1 MGEANSALPTPAMH
15 EATPTFIAGFLSFKE
30 RLSRRS
36 AEKEGGRIQ
45 PEVPAI
51 LSSPAMST
59 SAGGNKSPGDATP
72 LAESAMVPVQVPE
85 SFELAFQCHRS
96 EVNQHPVAEV
106 MPVLLKSSQSASRE
120 EAVEE
125 MKDCRSTVYPCHRST
140 ALNGG
145 SNENLNTPAADIS
158 VANAK
163 ANAAT
168 LEEFKNMFSA
178 YEKRTRAV
186 LPRRTIKVCRRRL
199 DFATPLDRPGTPRE
213 NPSGQ
218 NTSEATPVENQN
230 SENPLSPAK
239 DIENNE
245 VGRINLDPSDRSD
258 DTEEDVDLHP
268 RRMRSRT
275 AREDSPFSKP
285 MTEEEENIFW
295 VEHEKWPKSRPR
307 SLAENTNVVGKLLAK
322 ISTFG
327 TFAIT

>member
-1 MGEANSALPTPAMH
+1 MEENRVNPFFLEESASVDLR
-15 EATPTFIAGFLSFKE
+15 IAASVDFQSSE
-30 RLSRRS
+30 SIDNQPS
-36 AEKEGGRIQ
+36 ASDDSQ
-45 PEVPAI
+45 
-51 LSSPAMST
+51 SSESIDM
-59 SAGGNKSPGDATP
+59 KP
-72 LAESAMVPVQVPE
+72 LASVDTLQI
-85 SFELAFQCHRS
+85 S
-96 EVNQHPVAEV
+96 EQLETV
-106 MPVLLKSSQSASRE
+106 KSKSR
-120 EAVEE
+120 
-125 MKDCRSTVYPCHRST
+125 
-140 ALNGG
+140 G
-145 SNENLNTPAADIS
+145 
-158 VANAK
+158 
-163 ANAAT
+163 
-168 LEEFKNMFSA
+168 
-178 YEKRTRAV
+178 RTRNRKKKKKRNVDADFRSLVALQCLEASLAYRGKDLRKTSLHEDRRWLCNIDRQSITSIDRSPLNCVDRQSFRSIDRHLIV
-186 LPRRTIKVCRRRL
+186 LIDTHNNGW
-199 DFATPLDRPGTPRE
+199 PGTPRE

>member
-1 MGEANSALPTPAMH
+1 
-15 EATPTFIAGFLSFKE
+15 
-30 RLSRRS
+30 
-36 AEKEGGRIQ
+36 
-45 PEVPAI
+45 
-51 LSSPAMST
+51 MST
-59 SAGGNKSPGDATP
+59 DDLENLQTP
-72 LAESAMVPVQVPE
+72 PNE
-85 SFELAFQCHRS
+85 
-96 EVNQHPVAEV
+96 
-106 MPVLLKSSQSASRE
+106 
-120 EAVEE
+120 
-125 MKDCRSTVYPCHRST
+125 
-140 ALNGG
+140 G

-158 VANAK
+158 AANAK

-178 YEKRTRAV
+178 YEKRLEEQDKLVGSLTKQVETLTTRTRAV

-199 DFATPLDRPGTPRE
+199 DFATPLDMPGTPRE

-230 SENPLSPAK
+230 SENPSSPAK

-258 DTEEDVDLHP
+258 DLEEDADVHP
-268 RRMRSRT
+268 RRMGSRT

-295 VEHEKWPKSRPR
+295 VEHEKWTKSRPR
-307 SLAENTNVVGKLLAK
+307 SLAANTNVVGKLLAK